1 MGERSDRKTV
11 SITVDGLVVK
21 APHRAPLI
29 DVTRRLGVAIPTLCH
44 HDALEPAGA
53 CRLCTVE
60 LVRDGWSRFVTAC
73 NFPVEEGMVFRTS
86 SEPVLRWRRLTIE
99 ALLARC
105 PSVPAV
111 RELARKAGVT
121 SSRFPAQDDTCI
133 LCGQCTRVCQTYA
146 TSAIAALHRGQRKEI
161 GTFVKAPPED
171 CVGCGGCVAVC
182 PTGHIEAARA
192 GGAYRIWETAHPLA
206 VCGVDAA
213 KCRACGACE
222 EACPFSIPR
231 VVVRRGGSSAA
242 VIDREACRGCGVC
255 RAACPTGAIAQP
267 RSTWALPDKGRGV
280 LAIACP
286 RSGLGRRGFPPVME
300 GVTAIELPCAG
311 GVGPAMILGA
321 LARGFDGVLV
331 MGRHQ
336 ETCRLVGGED
346 RARDVASRMEALAA
360 LVGLGEG
367 RVRFVEPAP
376 GREGP
381 TSAIQDFRAGL
392 GPTTLEE
399 TAPAGMPAETADD
412 ALAALEWLAARAG
425 VSVDA
430 AQLDLLLGDWIAP
443 VVLADAGIRPGQGI
457 GIKLAID
464 PAAKRAIDGRLA
476 AAAAAGEETIAA
488 RSLDELVQFAIAQRR
503 GTWRASH
510 VKPVMP

>member
-1 MGERSDRKTV
+1 MGERADRKTV
-11 SITVDGLVVK
+11 SITIDGLVVA

-73 NFPVEEGMVFRTS
+73 NFPVEDGMVFRTS
-86 SEPVLRWRRLTIE
+86 SEPVLKWRRLTIE

-105 PSVPAV
+105 PSVPAI
-111 RELARKAGVT
+111 RELARKAGIT
-121 SSRFPAQDDTCI
+121 ESRFPANDDTCI

-146 TSAIAALHRGQRKEI
+146 TSAIAALHRGMRKEI
-161 GTFVKAPPED
+161 GSFAKAPPED
-171 CVGCGGCVAVC
+171 CVGCGGCAAVC
-182 PTGHIEAARA
+182 PTGHIEATRA
-192 GGAYRIWETAHPLA
+192 GGVYRVWETEHPLA

-213 KCRACGACE
+213 KCWACGACE

-267 RSTWALPDKGRGV
+267 RSAWTLPAKGRGV

-286 RSGLGRRGFPPVME
+286 RSGLGRRGFPTVPD

-336 ETCRLVGGED
+336 ETCRLLGAED
-346 RARDVASRMEALAA
+346 HARDVASRMEALAG

-381 TSAIQDFRAGL
+381 VSAIEDFRAGL
-392 GPTTLEE
+392 GPTSLRE

-412 ALAALEWLAARAG
+412 ALAVLQWLAARG
-425 VSVDA
+425 GKGVDA
-430 AQLDLLLGDWIAP
+430 AQLDLLLGEWIAP
-443 VVLADAGIRPGQGI
+443 VVLAQAGIAPKKELGL
-457 GIKLAID
+457 KLAID
-464 PAAKRAIDGRLA
+464 AAAKRAIDERLVA
-476 AAAAAGEETIAA
+476 AAAKGEKELAV
-488 RSLDELVQFAIAQRR
+488 RSLGELVQYAIAQRR
-503 GTWRASH
+503 GAWRASH
-510 VKPVMP
+510 AKPVMP